1 MVTGNLK
8 NSLTGVITCPN
19 SVNERVNTEGM
30 FFNAGNESMNMRQKS
45 DAPDEKHE
53 EACRTSEQRRSFEKR
68 EKTLG
73 TNEAESSPKKE
84 PLENWW
90 PSLSGSTPD
99 PGMEY
104 INLACLYTY

>member
-1 MVTGNLK
+1 M
-8 NSLTGVITCPN
+8 
-19 SVNERVNTEGM
+19 NERVNTEGM
-30 FFNAGNESMNMRQKS
+30 FFNAGNENMNMRQKC
-45 DAPDEKHE
+45 DTPAEKLE
-53 EACRTSEQRRSFEKR
+53 EACRTSEQRHPFEKR
-68 EKTLG
+68 EKNLG

-90 PSLSGSTPD
+90 PSLSESTPD

>member
-1 MVTGNLK
+1 M
-8 NSLTGVITCPN
+8 
-19 SVNERVNTEGM
+19 NERVNTEGM
-30 FFNAGNESMNMRQKS
+30 FFNAGNENMNMRQKC
-45 DAPDEKHE
+45 D
-53 EACRTSEQRRSFEKR
+53 RTSEQRHPFEKR

-90 PSLSGSTPD
+90 PSLSESTPD

-104 INLACLYTY
+104 INLAC